1 MCANRKALVGIISPS
16 DAFSNLSCLSNG
28 SFWVY
33 NVHSKGSEAAEV
45 QISLLPLPPAQGA
58 ASLWD
63 SLGIPAGMG
72 MKGPDPLLELFLELR
87 SEPAALPLPCLP
99 WFIHLSFSF
108 LSLLLFYS
116 RF

>member
-16 DAFSNLSCLSNG
+16 DAFSNLSCLTNG

-58 ASLWD
+58 ASFWD
-63 SLGIPAGMG
+63 SLGDSGWDG
-72 MKGPDPLLELFLELR
+72 NEGP
-87 SEPAALPLPCLP
+87 
-99 WFIHLSFSF
+99 
-108 LSLLLFYS
+108 
-116 RF
+116 